1 MSMPKS
7 PMMMAVMVVPVV
19 LLFFFGG
26 VYVGSQFMADDA
38 SSVAGEGQENGQR
51 RGLPGT
57 KNIVRR
63 WSNGNVNQYLRG
75 AAAEIADVAR
85 RAEALVGL
93 SPPAKM
99 THTLHL
105 VGQNS
110 GDSSSSGTNEP
121 QQSIDHALLPP
132 VGADGAPP
140 QKEEAEEILR
150 GLQPPLLPN
159 SVYNHPPLEKQH
171 LTDFAAAVVAAAA
184 AAVGP
189 KGHVVSGSELTKV
202 LQNSFHATSFSSVKI
217 PTALDSENI
226 LAGAWVYLDS
236 VPANDNDMRTILS
249 NKRAGCGNQ
258 KEQNGFSMYVNAW
271 QTGDHRLYVE
281 YGGDT
286 PC

>member
-7 PMMMAVMVVPVV
+7 PMMMTLMVVPVV

-26 VYVGSQFMADDA
+26 VYVGSQFMADDT
-38 SSVAGEGQENGQR
+38 SSGVGEGEGNGQR
-51 RGLPGT
+51 QGLPGT

-63 WSNGNVNQYLRG
+63 WSNGNVKQYLRG

-105 VGQNS
+105 GEGSVSSNS
-110 GDSSSSGTNEP
+110 NGNGDQPPPN
-121 QQSIDHALLPP
+121 IDHALLPP

-140 QKEEAEEILR
+140 QKEQEEEILR

-171 LTDFAAAVVAAAA
+171 LTDFAAA
-184 AAVGP
+184 GDDD
-189 KGHVVSGSELTKV
+189 T
-202 LQNSFHATSFSSVKI
+202 TFS
-217 PTALDSENI
+217 P
-226 LAGAWVYLDS
+226 
-236 VPANDNDMRTILS
+236 ILS
-249 NKRAGCGNQ
+249 IHTLNLHYVSTPFQ
-258 KEQNGFSMYVNAW
+258 LTLSMNTLNPLSQSTLSTHY
-271 QTGDHRLYVE
+271 LYPPSHF
-281 YGGDT
+281 T
-286 PC
+286 PHSITLIYPFLSHPFNPQW

>member
-7 PMMMAVMVVPVV
+7 PMMMTLMVVPVV

-26 VYVGSQFMADDA
+26 VYFGSQFMADDA
-38 SSVAGEGQENGQR
+38 SSGAGEGQVNGQR
-51 RGLPGT
+51 QGLPGT

-63 WSNGNVNQYLRG
+63 WSNGNVKQYLRG

-105 VGQNS
+105 GEGSVS
-110 GDSSSSGTNEP
+110 SSSSGNGDQP
-121 QQSIDHALLPP
+121 PNSGDHALLPP

-140 QKEEAEEILR
+140 QKDQEEEILR

-171 LTDFAAAVVAAAA
+171 LTDFAAA
-184 AAVGP
+184 GDI
-189 KGHVVSGSELTKV
+189 
-202 LQNSFHATSFSSVKI
+202 SS
-217 PTALDSENI
+217 PS
-226 LAGAWVYLDS
+226 
-236 VPANDNDMRTILS
+236 ILS
-249 NKRAGCGNQ
+249 DRPLHPSC
-258 KEQNGFSMYVNAW
+258 
-271 QTGDHRLYVE
+271 LYTP
-281 YGGDT
+281 YSDT
-286 PC
+286 LFLSLCIPSL